1 MLCRRLFIVVFFSFR
16 ALILLFQV
24 ETLQSETESMEEAP
38 EELLERLAQTE
49 KLVVQLKDLIREK
62 DALLQE
68 KETVFKVPFLSPGTK
83 SKMLLQ
89 FSVQA
94 SLWFLLNMRYLH
106 DERHQF
112 QRIIGI

>member
-1 MLCRRLFIVVFFSFR
+1 
-16 ALILLFQV
+16 
-24 ETLQSETESMEEAP
+24 MEEAP

-68 KETVFKVPFLSPGTK
+68 KETALKVSFPSLGTE
-83 SKMLLQ
+83 SKMLSY

-94 SLWFLLNMRYLH
+94 SLWFLWTMRYLH
-106 DERHQF
+106 DKWHQF
-112 QRIIGI
+112 QRITGI